1 MGLTVQEASEQDTD
15 RAVAAAKE
23 AFPSWS
29 ALSPDKR
36 APYFKKLAQLIRE
49 SNDELAALEA
59 ASMGKPIGAFF
70 DAYACAAK
78 WDHYSEV
85 GYLVQGTTSV
95 QTPGYINMT
104 LRQPYGVVAAIIP
117 WNVPLL
123 FLASKLAP
131 ALIVG
136 NTVVLKSSEKAPLT
150 VSRPISED
158 LEADRPTFSRSS
170 SPPLSKKPAFHPA

>member
-1 MGLTVQEASEQDTD
+1 
-15 RAVAAAKE
+15 
-23 AFPSWS
+23 
-29 ALSPDKR
+29 
-36 APYFKKLAQLIRE
+36 LIRE

-59 ASMGKPIGAFF
+59 ASMGKPLGGFF

-78 WDHYSEV
+78 WDRYAEA
-85 GYLVQGTTSV
+85 GYNVQGTTSV
-95 QTPGYINMT
+95 QTPGYLNMT

-150 VSRPISED
+150 VSFLCTITSLYPVVFVCSRYGVPS
-158 LEADRPTFSRSS
+158 AMGDRGEH
-170 SPPLSKKPAFHPA
+170 KDQG

>member
-1 MGLTVQEASEQDTD
+1 
-15 RAVAAAKE
+15 
-23 AFPSWS
+23 
-29 ALSPDKR
+29 
-36 APYFKKLAQLIRE
+36 
-49 SNDELAALEA
+49 
-59 ASMGKPIGAFF
+59 MGKPLGAFF
-70 DAYACAAK
+70 DAYACASK

-85 GYLVQGTTSV
+85 GYSVQGTTSV

-123 FLASKLAP
+123 FLANKLAP

-150 VSRPISED
+150 VSHVR
-158 LEADRPTFSRSS
+158 
-170 SPPLSKKPAFHPA
+170 